1 VSDCDCFDC
10 KVLPYKRPGQVA
22 PAVVDAL
29 NRRDLPARLYAIE
42 RAALHFLD
50 LAMRIRR
57 EAELGELTAEVV
69 GLLGERLDQ
78 CAVAVA
84 CLGEPC
90 IRCGHPH
97 QGPNEVCGTC
107 DHG

>member
-1 VSDCDCFDC
+1 MITDADI
-10 KVLPYKRPGQVA
+10 KRA
-22 PAVVDAL
+22 VDAIG
-29 NRRDLPARLYAIE
+29 RDLPAKLYAVE

-69 GLLGERLDQ
+69 GLLGERLDA

-84 CLGEPC
+84 GLRDG
-90 IRCGHPH
+90 
-97 QGPNEVCGTC
+97 N
-107 DHG
+107 

>member
-1 VSDCDCFDC
+1 MTDEDIRDAVNTVCDDPDF
-10 KVLPYKRPGQVA
+10 LA
-22 PAVVDAL
+22 AAVVDAL
-29 NRRDLPARLYAIE
+29 NGRDLPAKLYAVE

-69 GLLGERLDQ
+69 GLLGERLDA

-84 CLGEPC
+84 GLGDE
-90 IRCGHPH
+90 
-97 QGPNEVCGTC
+97 
-107 DHG
+107 

>member
-1 VSDCDCFDC
+1 MNPRCPDCNNEQGWIAGEGYFCLLGCGDVDAGG
-10 KVLPYKRPGQVA
+10 RSN
-22 PAVVDAL
+22 VVAL
-29 NRRDLPARLYAIE
+29 NRDATAEPDPPARLYAVE

-69 GLLGERLDQ
+69 GLLGERLDA

-84 CLGEPC
+84 GLGDE
-90 IRCGHPH
+90 
-97 QGPNEVCGTC
+97 
-107 DHG
+107 

>member
-1 VSDCDCFDC
+1 MIEIAELIRIGHSPD
-10 KVLPYKRPGQVA
+10 PG
-22 PAVVDAL
+22 
-29 NRRDLPARLYAIE
+29 LPAKLYAVE

-69 GLLGERLDQ
+69 GLLGERLDA

-84 CLGEPC
+84 GLGDE
-90 IRCGHPH
+90 
-97 QGPNEVCGTC
+97 
-107 DHG
+107 